1 MSDIR
6 GKISTTSGPIK
17 TRLTAQQELQ
27 VSKFTVATQEV
38 RLTQLVDVDTALLSD
53 GAMLIYN
60 QSREVFEAKPD
71 VDNPNTK
78 IIGGSF

>member
-17 TRLTAQQELQ
+17 TRLTSQQELQ
-27 VSKFTVATQEV
+27 VSKFTVSTQTQT
-38 RLTQLVDVDTALLSD
+38 LTGLSDVNTTNLSD

-60 QSREVFEAKPD
+60 GTTEVFEARPD

>member
-1 MSDIR
+1 MTEIR
-6 GKISTTSGPIK
+6 GKLSTTSGAIK
-17 TRLTAQQELQ
+17 TRLTSQQELQ
-27 VSKFTVATQEV
+27 VSKFTVSTE
-38 RLTQLVDVDTALLSD
+38 LTPLTSLSDVDTTLLAD

-60 QSREVFEAKPD
+60 GTRQLFEAKPD